1 MGAGRPTKYKPE
13 FCDKAF
19 YFLSRHGFDIVDL
32 AKIFDVDRDTIYAW
46 KATHK
51 EFSDAV
57 QKGRDEYDSEIAEAC
72 LRKRVTG
79 FEAIEKTYEPDVDG
93 VLQLVEEKKKQIAP
107 DVAACFIW
115 LKNRR
120 PGRWRDR
127 QEIVFEHPDRGEYL
141 ETLRA
146 SAAGAW
152 EGGTDA
158 RV

>member
-57 QKGRDEYDSEIAEAC
+57 QKGRC
-72 LRKRVTG
+72 PVLKRLGPQRK
-79 FEAIEKTYEPDVDG
+79 KTPESPG
-93 VLQLVEEKKKQIAP
+93 ESAP
-107 DVAACFIW
+107 MISGTH
-115 LKNRR
+115 LPPRR
-120 PGRWRDR
+120 FAPER
-127 QEIVFEHPDRGEYL
+127 
-141 ETLRA
+141 TLRPH
-146 SAAGAW
+146 
-152 EGGTDA
+152 
-158 RV
+158 RR